1 MLYRWLAL
9 SYANHHIDM
18 ASPKRN
24 PCRGGDTNF
33 GKEGG
38 ITNGAKWYSVRGGK
52 IQCKTYIS
60 LTFNHIEYL

>member
-1 MLYRWLAL
+1 MAIIKFLHIIFRWLAL
-9 SYANHHIDM
+9 SYANYHADM
-18 ASPKRN
+18 ANPNRM

-52 IQCKTYIS
+52 FQNK
-60 LTFNHIEYL
+60 